1 MENTPESDFALAIA
15 GRDHDVDLFGGA
27 VAIARLGR
35 DSVDPHALARELDLI
50 AEAVRSRAGERAGNE
65 ALADAIGHELF
76 EERSFRGNR
85 EAYGDPEN
93 SYLDRV
99 LERRLG
105 LPITLSLVYLEVA
118 ERVGL
123 ECHGIGFPGNFL
135 VRCGGEDGFFVDP
148 FRGGARPSRDELRS
162 QIERL
167 ADAGASGEAL
177 LAAVTRRQIL
187 QRMLLNLCGVY
198 QQQGDAPRW
207 IAALGLRLCLEPWN
221 AALYLERGL
230 LRYQQGIEEL
240 ALADLERYVDSGDP
254 DPNPQAVRAL
264 DDLRSRLGRERESR

>member
-1 MENTPESDFALAIA
+1 MSICSAEPSRSPASAAIP
-15 GRDHDVDLFGGA
+15 
-27 VAIARLGR
+27 
-35 DSVDPHALARELDLI
+35 STPHALARELDLI

-198 QQQGDAPRW
+198 QQQGDAPPLDRRAR
-207 IAALGLRLCLEPWN
+207 AASLPRTVERRPLSRTR
-221 AALYLERGL
+221 AASIPARH
-230 LRYQQGIEEL
+230 R
-240 ALADLERYVDSGDP
+240 
-254 DPNPQAVRAL
+254 RACP
-264 DDLRSRLGRERESR
+264 G